1 MYSKS
6 TRMSDCWRQD
16 SARATDDFIQ
26 VEVSK
31 RRDSDDTL
39 VAEFLPS
46 LSCELSGAT
55 AKATTRKWQLEW
67 PFHPFG
73 TNFKLGSCAIGVE

>member
-16 SARATDDFIQ
+16 SARATDGFI
-26 VEVSK
+26 EVSK

-46 LSCELSGAT
+46 LRYEAT
-55 AKATTRKWQLEW
+55 AKATTRTRKWQFEW
-67 PFHPFG
+67 PFG
-73 TNFKLGSCAIGVE
+73 TNFQVG